1 MSAQTREAPATKRAS
16 VMGLKEQL
24 PEDLKN
30 AMRAGDALRRDVLR
44 SLLTA
49 ISNVEI
55 ARVNVKDESATR
67 QELAD
72 PDVLDVI
79 QKQVKQRR
87 ESAAEYRKGG
97 RAELA
102 AHEEA
107 EAEILTSYLPVQMSR
122 EEIVAEVRAAIAAT
136 GASGPAGKA
145 KVMPVVLGKLKGRAD
160 GRTINEVV
168 TELLSGG

>member
-1 MSAQTREAPATKRAS
+1 
-16 VMGLKEQL
+16 MGLREQL
-24 PEDLKN
+24 PEDLKS
-30 AMRAGDALRRDVLR
+30 AMRAGDAVRRDVLR

-49 ISNVEI
+49 INNTEI
-55 ARVNVKDESATR
+55 ARVNVKDEGASRTDLGDAEV
-67 QELAD
+67 Q
-72 PDVLDVI
+72 DVI

-87 ESAAEYRKGG
+87 ESAEEYRKVG

-107 EAEILTSYLPVQMSR
+107 EAGILTAYLPAQMSR
-122 EEIVAEVRAAIAAT
+122 DEIVAEVRAAIAAT

-145 KVMPVVLGKLKGRAD
+145 KVIPVVLGKLKGKAD

-168 TELLSGG
+168 TELLAAG

>member
-1 MSAQTREAPATKRAS
+1 
-16 VMGLKEQL
+16 MGLKEQL

-30 AMRAGDALRRDVLR
+30 AMRAGDAVRRDVLR
-44 SLLTA
+44 SLITA
-49 ISNVEI
+49 INNTEI

-67 QELAD
+67 QGLGD
-72 PDVLDVI
+72 PEVHDVI

-87 ESAAEYRKGG
+87 ESAEEYRKGG

-102 AHEEA
+102 EREEA
-107 EAEILTSYLPVQMSR
+107 EAAILTAYLPAQMSR
-122 EEIVAEVRAAIAAT
+122 DEIVAEVRAVIAET

-145 KVMPVVLGKLKGRAD
+145 KVMPVVLGKLKGKAD

-168 TELLSGG
+168 TELLAGG

>member
-1 MSAQTREAPATKRAS
+1 
-16 VMGLKEQL
+16 MGLREQL
-24 PEDLKN
+24 PEDLKS

-49 ISNVEI
+49 ISNTEI

-67 QELAD
+67 QDLAEA
-72 PDVLDVI
+72 DVLDVI

-87 ESAAEYRKGG
+87 ESAEEYRKGG

-102 AHEEA
+102 AREEA
-107 EAEILTSYLPVQMSR
+107 EAEILTAYLPAQMSR
-122 EEIVAEVRAAIAAT
+122 DEIAAEVRAAIAET

-145 KVMPVVLGKLKGRAD
+145 KVMPLVIGKLKGKAD
-160 GRTINEVV
+160 GRLINEVV
-168 TELLSGG
+168 TELLGR